1 MTNDHSLLVL
11 LARIIAGNL
20 RTAGAVRVCEP
31 GRDMKVDGYGMSERI
46 MKMVDD
52 KPPDVHPR
60 CISEGRIRKL
70 IYCSQPGGELV
81 VDGVALTPSELE
93 SVQAGLRARYCV
105 EIVPAVNWPARH
117 GGPRTTVLSPDE
129 RKEIWHWIEQKKLA
143 RERGVNEPGPVMNL
157 EQAETLMR
165 ATER

>member
-1 MTNDHSLLVL
+1 MTNDHGLLVL

-81 VDGVALTPSELE
+81 VDGIALTPGLPCTAAHGSAALRW
-93 SVQAGLRARYCV
+93 AALRASTATTSGLTDPTVRAAV
-105 EIVPAVNWPARH
+105 IPAITSTAARCRCSR
-117 GGPRTTVLSPDE
+117 RTS
-129 RKEIWHWIEQKKLA
+129 INA
-143 RERGVNEPGPVMNL
+143 
-157 EQAETLMR
+157 
-165 ATER
+165 